1 MSIELEA
8 DLIGEE
14 SHEVPKLDPDEYCNA
29 KKTITIHFQKWD
41 ESTQYIDSDVL
52 EAIKEKNDLESRMG
66 NQETRTYFK
75 GYCQA
80 QAGKG
85 TDHFGEGRCTH
96 HGGETETPGA
106 PASNQNAAKHQITAD
121 PHHYTEN
128 LSPEREQAIQQ
139 DTDVILDRIRKN
151 HGREPDALDVKL
163 ARRVAIK
170 LDMVAKASKY
180 VEDVSGLVQVIT
192 REGGSHEE
200 KAALLEEIRRFDNAI
215 IGNLKDLGVLEDPKS
230 KEVNEMGEWRKFLEG
245 GDGDGMDAAE
255 TEDEDVIDVD
265 STEVTDSD

>member
-1 MSIELEA
+1 MSLELEG
-8 DLIGEE
+8 DLIGEPI
-14 SHEVPKLDPDEYCNA
+14 HLVPTVDPGEYCNA
-29 KKTITIHFQKWD
+29 KKKMSNEDGYKTN
-41 ESTQYIDSDVL
+41 SDGHIL
-52 EAIKEKNDLESRMG
+52 FA
-66 NQETRTYFK
+66 
-75 GYCQA
+75 GYCNA
-80 QAGKG
+80 EAGKG
-85 TDHFGEGRCTH
+85 TDHFGEGRCH
-96 HGGETETPGA
+96 HHAGSVPEGKSGA
-106 PASNQNAAKHQITAD
+106 PPRNQNAQTHSLTAD

-163 ARRVAIK
+163 ARRVSIK

-265 STEVTDSD
+265 STDATDSD